1 MKARGGGAIVNVS
14 SIGAYQAAAIYSLA
28 KVGVNGLTISLA
40 HELAKDNIRVNAI
53 APGTVATE
61 GMQPLMSVEQ
71 MAQWGATGGRP
82 TNRVADPVEI
92 ARVGLFLL
100 SSAASYVR
108 GQIIAVDDGQ
118 QIRL

>member
-1 MKARGGGAIVNVS
+1 LAR
-14 SIGAYQAAAIYSLA
+14 
-28 KVGVNGLTISLA
+28 
-40 HELAKDNIRVNAI
+40 ELAKDNIRVNAI

-71 MAQWGATGGRP
+71 MAQWGDRPSRP
-82 TNRVADPVEI
+82 TDRVAGPEEI

-108 GQIIAVDDGQ
+108 GPIIAVDDGQ

>member
-1 MKARGGGAIVNVS
+1 
-14 SIGAYQAAAIYSLA
+14 
-28 KVGVNGLTISLA
+28 
-40 HELAKDNIRVNAI
+40 
-53 APGTVATE
+53 
-61 GMQPLMSVEQ
+61 MSVEQ
-71 MAQWGATGGRP
+71 MSQWGMMGGRP
-82 TNRVADPVEI
+82 TDRVAAPEEI